1 MLKDE
6 IGSKMKVVFIAMI
19 ALCVISVSAQR
30 PKPKATPVPTA
41 GIVEAPEAV
50 RSSPAY
56 AELLLRK
63 TELTADLES
72 LSIEYTEE
80 FPKIREAKYAIA
92 LLERDLTRLATVKPA
107 DAGKLTLALGKLMLR
122 RIEIETELGILI
134 KSYKDEHPDVKRLK
148 KKLEIFE
155 AAIKEILG

>member
-1 MLKDE
+1 
-6 IGSKMKVVFIAMI
+6 MKFVFLVMI
-19 ALCVISVSAQR
+19 ALCAISASAQR
-30 PKPKATPVPTA
+30 PKPRATPVPAA

-107 DAGKLTLALGKLMLR
+107 DAGKLTLAVGKLMRR
-122 RIEIETELGILI
+122 RIEVETELGILI